1 MAENRHPSREEH
13 DVHLPDLNNP
23 NVGHEVVDVD
33 EWAVGKFGIALVLIC
48 IAVLA
53 LLFGIF
59 HFFLQQSGGPLPSR
73 VEQGVEMDARSEPPQ
88 PRLQPSDILDMEQMR
103 AAENQILNSYGWV
116 DQGSGTVR
124 IPIDRAME
132 ILAQRGLPARP
143 DNGPQSAAANV
154 TVPSESGLGP
164 VMNQIGG
171 PLAGELSGS
180 QAAAGSTQPPANP
193 TQQPGAGTG
202 NQPSAPP
209 APGGPHREGVPGT
222 YPANRNGVPPYS
234 GGTSN
239 TSKSKS
245 GK

>member
-1 MAENRHPSREEH
+1 MADNKHPSREEH
-13 DVHLPDLNNP
+13 DVHLPNLDNP
-23 NVGHEVVDVD
+23 NVGHEVVDVN

-48 IAVLA
+48 IGILA

-73 VEQGVEMDARSEPPQ
+73 VEQGVEMDARELPPQ

-124 IPIDRAME
+124 IPIDRAMD
-132 ILAQRGLPARP
+132 ILAQRGLPARQS
-143 DNGPQSAAANV
+143 NGPESAAANV

-171 PLAGELSGS
+171 PLASEPATGS
-180 QAAAGSTQPPANP
+180 AQPSAN
-193 TQQPGAGTG
+193 QLPGAGTG

-222 YPANRNGVPPYS
+222 SPANPNGVPPYS

-239 TSKSKS
+239 TSKSKQP